1 MKPHSITTDFLRKH
15 LKINSCALST
25 SGIRIDY
32 CVDELCH
39 EILIPP
45 FQSTTVLTDC
55 GFIEGRRPARE
66 GENDLEVQLE
76 MEGEENTRTVWV
88 SWEAFATSF
97 SLSQYWGLMV
107 LIEHIQRESLK
118 AAYWE
123 LMSVS
128 AADKAD
134 LN

>member
-1 MKPHSITTDFLRKH
+1 MKPYPTTTDFLRKH
-15 LKINSCALST
+15 LKINSCSLST

-55 GFIEGRRPARE
+55 GFIEGRRPAHE
-66 GENDLEVQLE
+66 GESELEVQLE
-76 MEGEENTRTVWV
+76 IEGEESTRTVWV

>member
-1 MKPHSITTDFLRKH
+1 MKPYPTTTDFLRKH
-15 LKINSCALST
+15 LKINSCSLST

-55 GFIEGRRPARE
+55 GFIEGRRPAHE
-66 GENDLEVQLE
+66 GESDLEVE
-76 MEGEENTRTVWV
+76 VEIFEEENTRLVWV
-88 SWEAFATSF
+88 SWKAFATSF